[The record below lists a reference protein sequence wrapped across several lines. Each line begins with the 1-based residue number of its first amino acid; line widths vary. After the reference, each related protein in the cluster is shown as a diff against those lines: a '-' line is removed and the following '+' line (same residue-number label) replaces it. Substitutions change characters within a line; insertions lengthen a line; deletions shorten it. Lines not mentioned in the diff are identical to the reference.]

1 MGWLILNVIR
11 RWKYIPFEQ
20 WCSQVRIFGGHNRV
34 AQESAQ
40 EVKQGLGLVGKL
52 K

>member
-20 WCSQVRIFGGHNRV
+20 WCSQVRIFGGQNRV